1 MKMRLQTKMLLFILI
16 PAIVGQLLVAAVSYR
31 VSQETLREQV
41 WQDGAA
47 LLQSQRVALAA
58 VIKGL
63 RGGLEAL
70 GSNRRLQ
77 DYLAAY
83 GSLGPAVM
91 RGALFEAA
99 DAALSTFVTV
109 NQNVALAGLVAA
121 DGKVIAHHL
130 SGRTEPS
137 KTVGADYSAR
147 AYFRKGL
154 QGETAFE
161 NLFSHTT
168 GGMMLILS
176 MPIKQN
182 GKVAAVLLIGVDSR
196 NMADEITSQV
206 KMGGKGFVYAYE
218 DKGKLV
224 LHPDGKAIGR
234 DESKLPQVQRV
245 LQSGEGRL
253 TYTTEQGAERVV
265 FHTPMPEVGWRLC
278 VEVDR
283 AEILASVRNML
294 WSIALVT
301 LGCVLVVGVMI
312 TVVARGTARVLA
324 GLSGITDAVSSGRLE
339 PDPAELAL
347 LRAAGRR
354 QDECGVLAQGM
365 EKMIGDIKALL
376 RESEQKTRAAEQAT
390 AQAEQATARAEA
402 AACQAA
408 AAKREGMLDA
418 ARHLEEVVNVISS
431 ASADLSS
438 RIGLSNRS
446 AAEAAQRLHQAAA
459 AMEEVNATVRE
470 VAHNAQEAAAASDA
484 TKTQALEGADIVT
497 QAVDG
502 IESVRSRSQAIRE
515 DMDLLG
521 RQADAIGKVLQVIA
535 DIADQTNLLALN
547 AAIEAARAGEAGRG
561 FAVVADEVRK
571 LAEKTMTATQE
582 VGRAIGGIQDGT
594 RKNIANVES
603 VAAAIES
610 AADLSAHSG
619 QSLQQILALVAQVN
633 DRIQSIAAASE
644 QQSATSEEVNRSVE
658 QVAAASTETVQAMEQ
673 ATHAVEGLTQQAL
686 VLQTLIADL
695 EKQDN

>member
-1 MKMRLQTKMLLFILI
+1 MRL
-16 PAIVGQLLVAAVSYR
+16 S
-31 VSQETLREQV
+31 
-41 WQDGAA
+41 D
-47 LLQSQRVALAA
+47 
-58 VIKGL
+58 
-63 RGGLEAL
+63 
-70 GSNRRLQ
+70 N
-77 DYLAAY
+77 
-83 GSLGPAVM
+83 
-91 RGALFEAA
+91 
-99 DAALSTFVTV
+99 
-109 NQNVALAGLVAA
+109 
-121 DGKVIAHHL
+121 
-130 SGRTEPS
+130 
-137 KTVGADYSAR
+137 
-147 AYFRKGL
+147 
-154 QGETAFE
+154 
-161 NLFSHTT
+161 
-168 GGMMLILS
+168 
-176 MPIKQN
+176 
-182 GKVAAVLLIGVDSR
+182 
-196 NMADEITSQV
+196 
-206 KMGGKGFVYAYE
+206 
-218 DKGKLV
+218 
-224 LHPDGKAIGR
+224 
-234 DESKLPQVQRV
+234 
-245 LQSGEGRL
+245 
-253 TYTTEQGAERVV
+253 
-265 FHTPMPEVGWRLC
+265 
-278 VEVDR
+278 
-283 AEILASVRNML
+283 
-294 WSIALVT
+294 
-301 LGCVLVVGVMI
+301 
-312 TVVARGTARVLA
+312 
-324 GLSGITDAVSSGRLE
+324 
-339 PDPAELAL
+339 
-347 LRAAGRR
+347 GRR
-354 QDECGVLAQGM
+354 HESLSQYANAQP
-365 EKMIGDIKALL
+365 
-376 RESEQKTRAAEQAT
+376 
-390 AQAEQATARAEA
+390 EQATARAEA

>member
-109 NQNVALAGLVAA
+109 NQRMALAGLVAA

-137 KTVGADYSAR
+137 KTVGTDYSAR

-224 LHPDGKAIGR
+224 LHPTARPSAAMKAKLPRCSACCSPGKAASPTPRSRGR
-234 DESKLPQVQRV
+234 SGSSFTRPCQRWAGG
-245 LQSGEGRL
+245 SAWRWTGRKSS
-253 TYTTEQGAERVV
+253 R
-265 FHTPMPEVGWRLC
+265 
-278 VEVDR
+278 
-283 AEILASVRNML
+283 
-294 WSIALVT
+294 
-301 LGCVLVVGVMI
+301 
-312 TVVARGTARVLA
+312 
-324 GLSGITDAVSSGRLE
+324 LSGICSG
-339 PDPAELAL
+339 A
-347 LRAAGRR
+347 
-354 QDECGVLAQGM
+354 
-365 EKMIGDIKALL
+365 
-376 RESEQKTRAAEQAT
+376 
-390 AQAEQATARAEA
+390 
-402 AACQAA
+402 
-408 AAKREGMLDA
+408 
-418 ARHLEEVVNVISS
+418 
-431 ASADLSS
+431 
-438 RIGLSNRS
+438 
-446 AAEAAQRLHQAAA
+446 
-459 AMEEVNATVRE
+459 
-470 VAHNAQEAAAASDA
+470 
-484 TKTQALEGADIVT
+484 
-497 QAVDG
+497 
-502 IESVRSRSQAIRE
+502 
-515 DMDLLG
+515 
-521 RQADAIGKVLQVIA
+521 
-535 DIADQTNLLALN
+535 
-547 AAIEAARAGEAGRG
+547 
-561 FAVVADEVRK
+561 
-571 LAEKTMTATQE
+571 
-582 VGRAIGGIQDGT
+582 
-594 RKNIANVES
+594 
-603 VAAAIES
+603 
-610 AADLSAHSG
+610 
-619 QSLQQILALVAQVN
+619 
-633 DRIQSIAAASE
+633 
-644 QQSATSEEVNRSVE
+644 
-658 QVAAASTETVQAMEQ
+658 
-673 ATHAVEGLTQQAL
+673 
-686 VLQTLIADL
+686 
-695 EKQDN
+695 